1 MLPKMH
7 PRSPRSY
14 STLRSFSLKTLSA
27 AVLATTL
34 ISSASAA
41 GLGRLTVLSA
51 LGQPLNAEIEL
62 TSVGKDE
69 AGSLFAKLASAEAFR
84 QANIDF
90 NPALFSVRFGIEQRG
105 ARQFIRVTSSQPI
118 NEPFVDM
125 LLELGGTNGRL
136 VREYTF
142 LLDPSDMRSAQVA
155 APVAAPV
162 TSRSA
167 PVSTPAPTISR
178 APAAVDVAPAPA
190 RPSKPAKA
198 RAEEP
203 PPVDVASGDKTYTVK
218 RGDSLAKI
226 ANQVRSRGVS
236 LDQMLVA
243 LYRANPTAFV
253 GENMNRM
260 RSGQILTVPST
271 SAAQGLDQQEARG
284 VVVAQAQDFSNY
296 RNKLAGQ
303 VAATAPQKT
312 APVSQAAGGKI
323 TTKVEEQKNPADE
336 SKDKLKLSK
345 AGALPASGSAK
356 GAAVSAAEDK
366 IAKDKAI
373 EDANTRVKQ
382 LEKNVADLQ
391 KVLEVK
397 NKDLADQQH
406 KAELASKTNTA
417 AVTAPIVAGKPASAA
432 LVPNANVTAALKPDD
447 KKPAPPVVVTPPVVA
462 AAPVTAP
469 APSVAPVAATTVPA
483 PVPTPAPAPTV
494 KPVDAP
500 AVAAATV
507 KAPAKTP
514 VAAPLATPKVKPPVV
529 AAPETSWVDDLLGN
543 ALLLPGLG
551 LALVGLGAFGIYS
564 SRRKKKSQQFE
575 DSILTDS
582 NLKAN
587 SLFGSTGGQS
597 VDTNNSVF
605 NSNFAPSASQLD
617 ANEVD
622 PVAEADVYIAYG
634 RDAQAEE
641 ILKEAL
647 RTQPERNAVRLK
659 LLEIYSHRKDS
670 RAFELMASELY
681 ALTKG
686 QGDDWAQAASMG
698 LALDPSNPM
707 YAGAKPVVAAPL
719 HAAVSAPAHASGDD
733 LDLEALL
740 ASTQANT
747 LAGAMNTI
755 SPEVTHH
762 MDEQKLDANTASYFD
777 AGASEAAKHAA
788 STAEHHAHAT
798 GEHGLDFDLEG
809 LGVQDVESKEV
820 LIDPAKLTA
829 DDHHAHDLP
838 FNLDPSHKSAAHD
851 IEAVEFTE
859 AHAVASSPVIATA
872 PLAAAA
878 HDGAMEFHLPPLD
891 AVTAA
896 SPDAPDAPDA
906 AAHVATAEAL
916 HLPTEHAMQPPVE
929 AAAPVMSA
937 THPAPMDFD
946 LSGISLDLDPD
957 ASHATAAPATVGT
970 APVVHHHDLA
980 HESADTLVLED
991 DEIST
996 TPEMATKLDLA
1007 IAYEE
1012 IGDKEGARELLDE
1025 VVKGG
1030 SSEQVAQAKAMLVK
1044 LG

>member
-1 MLPKMH
+1 
-7 PRSPRSY
+7 
-14 STLRSFSLKTLSA
+14 
-27 AVLATTL
+27 
-34 ISSASAA
+34 
-41 GLGRLTVLSA
+41 
-51 LGQPLNAEIEL
+51 
-62 TSVGKDE
+62 
-69 AGSLFAKLASAEAFR
+69 
-84 QANIDF
+84 
-90 NPALFSVRFGIEQRG
+90 
-105 ARQFIRVTSSQPI
+105 
-118 NEPFVDM
+118 
-125 LLELGGTNGRL
+125 
-136 VREYTF
+136 
-142 LLDPSDMRSAQVA
+142 
-155 APVAAPV
+155 
-162 TSRSA
+162 
-167 PVSTPAPTISR
+167 
-178 APAAVDVAPAPA
+178 
-190 RPSKPAKA
+190 
-198 RAEEP
+198 
-203 PPVDVASGDKTYTVK
+203 
-218 RGDSLAKI
+218 
-226 ANQVRSRGVS
+226 
-236 LDQMLVA
+236 
-243 LYRANPTAFV
+243 
-253 GENMNRM
+253 
-260 RSGQILTVPST
+260 
-271 SAAQGLDQQEARG
+271 
-284 VVVAQAQDFSNY
+284 
-296 RNKLAGQ
+296 
-303 VAATAPQKT
+303 
-312 APVSQAAGGKI
+312 
-323 TTKVEEQKNPADE
+323 
-336 SKDKLKLSK
+336 
-345 AGALPASGSAK
+345 
-356 GAAVSAAEDK
+356 
-366 IAKDKAI
+366 
-373 EDANTRVKQ
+373 
-382 LEKNVADLQ
+382 
-391 KVLEVK
+391 
-397 NKDLADQQH
+397 
-406 KAELASKTNTA
+406 
-417 AVTAPIVAGKPASAA
+417 APIVKPIE
-432 LVPNANVTAALKPDD
+432 
-447 KKPAPPVVVTPPVVA
+447 
-462 AAPVTAP
+462 
-469 APSVAPVAATTVPA
+469 
-483 PVPTPAPAPTV
+483 
-494 KPVDAP
+494 AP
-500 AVAAATV
+500 AVAAAPAPAPV
-507 KAPAKTP
+507 KAP
-514 VAAPLATPKVKPPVV
+514 VAAPKVKPPVA

-707 YAGAKPVVAAPL
+707 YAGAKPVVPAPL
-719 HAAVSAPAHASGDD
+719 HATDSAPAHTSGDD

-777 AGASEAAKHAA
+777 AGPSEAAKPAA
-788 STAEHHAHAT
+788 GTGQHHGHSTD
-798 GEHGLDFDLEG
+798 EHGLDFDLEG

-829 DDHHAHDLP
+829 DDHHAHDLT

-851 IEAVEFTE
+851 VEAVDFTE
-859 AHAVASSPVIATA
+859 AHAVAPLPVTA
-872 PLAAAA
+872 AMPPADSAM

-891 AVTAA
+891 EVTAA
-896 SPDAPDAPDA
+896 HPA
-906 AAHVATAEAL
+906 ADTHVAPAEAL
-916 HLPTEHAMQPPVE
+916 HLPTEHAVQPHVE
-929 AAAPVMSA
+929 AAAPVPA
-937 THPAPMDFD
+937 PAHPAPMDFD

-957 ASHATAAPATVGT
+957 ASHASVAPATAAA
-970 APVVHHHDLA
+970 APTVHHHDLA